1 MKSVILLLL
10 LLPIGRTHSSISGN
24 PPHFIAM
31 EYKGMSN
38 CIYKVYV
45 VDSLIFGAKVNG
57 YITVEPNYGIGK
69 SIPKEIMHDP
79 ESYVDKKLDKYD
91 TLLSDAS
98 AFLSADKDNFI
109 ILKSDITRVYNNPK
123 KKSGMGYYPQSGR
136 IEIETAKSAGNFK
149 GNRELILVGDQ
160 NPDVVLGLFR

>member
-1 MKSVILLLL
+1 VKTLILLLL
-10 LLPIGRTHSSISGN
+10 FFPLGRTQFAIMEN

-31 EYKGMSN
+31 
-38 CIYKVYV
+38 
-45 VDSLIFGAKVNG
+45 
-57 YITVEPNYGIGK
+57 GK

-79 ESYVDKKLDKYD
+79 ESYVDKKMDKYD

-123 KKSGMGYYPQSGR
+123 KKFGMGYYPQSGR

-160 NPDVVLGLFR
+160 KPDVVLGLFR